1 MHEGEAWV
9 GVDWR
14 SILHSNWRATDDDAA
29 WDWQITYT
37 PDDLAGR
44 PWVAQLWSLCLDG
57 HLEHPPQ
64 LERVGDED
72 VWHLT
77 WDPGT
82 GQPPW
87 QLVIDPASEEPL
99 RTR

>member
-1 MHEGEAWV
+1 M
-9 GVDWR
+9 
-14 SILHSNWRATDDDAA
+14 RAGGHRRTVTGDSC
-29 WDWQITYT
+29 Q
-37 PDDLAGR
+37 
-44 PWVAQLWSLCLDG
+44 DG

-77 WDPGT
+77 WDTGT